1 MTTRR
6 CIAIFLLVALLCTGW
21 LVFQSHSRCGTTVE
35 IAQDGTVL
43 YTIDLS
49 QVREPYSLTIP
60 YGDHYNIVEIT
71 GQTVWVSEA
80 DCDSQ
85 VCVAHGPLAKDG
97 SPITCLPHHLTISW
111 SETPFDA

>member
-6 CIAIFLLVALLCTGW
+6 WIAVFLLAALLCTGW
-21 LVFQSHSRCGTTVE
+21 LVLQSRSHRGSTVE
-35 IAQDGTVL
+35 IAQDGVVL

-49 QVREPYSLTIP
+49 QVRESYTLTIP
-60 YGDHYNIVEIT
+60 YEGHYNIVEVT
-71 GQTVWVSEA
+71 GQTVRVSEA

-85 VCVAHGPLAKDG
+85 VCVAHGPLAEGG